1 VMRLRVGRGRARA
14 ELVGGGAALWAAE
27 VEFASVGELGV
38 AVAALLVRDDLPAR
52 PGAVRFEIEP
62 PLAQLR
68 TLGGLPPVRP
78 DQLRELVATQ
88 SGRFFRRNGHPLVT
102 DAAWTLAD
110 RRTRGPA
117 MAAAVEEPW
126 VETLVDGARTAGV
139 PVLAIEPAGLPA
151 DVSLDLVP
159 PTERRRRRAHTLV
172 GVRRLAF
179 AVAMVWVAAGA
190 VYLARLS
197 HERAAV
203 EREIAGLATP
213 VAAVQRARRAL
224 GATAGIVETLE
235 RERAA
240 RGAVLGS
247 LAGLIAALP
256 DSDFA
261 TALTL
266 DATGSG
272 EVSLVARRSSEVIA
286 ALETSAAVVSPR
298 IAGAVMRESVA
309 GRDRER
315 FTITFGGGSR

>member
-1 VMRLRVGRGRARA
+1 MRLRVGRGRARA
-14 ELVGGGAALWAAE
+14 ELAGRGAAVWAAE
-27 VEFASVGELGV
+27 VEFASAGERGE
-38 AVAALLVRDDLPAR
+38 AVAALLVRSDLPAR
-52 PGAVRFEIEP
+52 PAGVRFEIEP

-68 TLGGLPPVRP
+68 TLAGLPPVRP
-78 DQLRELVATQ
+78 DQLRALVATQ
-88 SGRFFRRNGHPLVT
+88 SARFFRRNGHPLVT
-102 DAAWTLAD
+102 DAAWTAGD
-110 RRTRGPA
+110 RQARGPA

-151 DVSLDLVP
+151 GLHLDLVP
-159 PTERRRRRAHTLV
+159 STERRRRRAHALD
-172 GVRRLAF
+172 GVRRLAL
-179 AVAMVWVAAGA
+179 AVAVVWVTAGA
-190 VYLARLS
+190 IYLVRLS
-197 HERAAV
+197 RERAAV
-203 EREIAGLATP
+203 ERDIAGLATP

-235 RERAA
+235 RERVA

-256 DSDFA
+256 DSAFA

-266 DATGSG
+266 DATGGG
-272 EVSLVARRSSEVIA
+272 EVTLVARRSSEVIA

-298 IAGAVMRESVA
+298 IAGAVTRESVA

-315 FTITFGGGSR
+315 FTIAFGGGAP